1 MSSSRKRSHE
11 EDKPLAK
18 KPKVSHY
25 GLYNQGATCYLNSVL
40 QVLSMAPELHDRLD
54 SKSRT
59 TDKDLR
65 QVFETM
71 KVGTCGTENITQ
83 SLGIENVYQQR
94 DAAECLELILSK
106 VSPQASKVFE
116 GQLTYVTKCSK
127 GHIINEETNPFWTL
141 PLSLNDS
148 YDATYSVKRGF
159 EMVFQTKSYSGDNM
173 VYCNECERQAEAT
186 SGCDMETFPQN
197 LILLLKRFEFDFS
210 TMSYFK
216 SDCCVDVPYALQ
228 KKDKT
233 YTLYGMVNHYGSLRG
248 GHYTATILS
257 DEDKTWYEFNDAH
270 VDKVEEQP
278 SAQTKTSSSAYL
290 LVYRES
296 LKDGGFSPPDKHLP
310 KRRKCP
316 KWLPISAGVFAIV
329 MGCFA
334 IHFFIKRRTS

>member
-186 SGCDMETFPQN
+186 S
-197 LILLLKRFEFDFS
+197 
-210 TMSYFK
+210 
-216 SDCCVDVPYALQ
+216 
-228 KKDKT
+228 DKT